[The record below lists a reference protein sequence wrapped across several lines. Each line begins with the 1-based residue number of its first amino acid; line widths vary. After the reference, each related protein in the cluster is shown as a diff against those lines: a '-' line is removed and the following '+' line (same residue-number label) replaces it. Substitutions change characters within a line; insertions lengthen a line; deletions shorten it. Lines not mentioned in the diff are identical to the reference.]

1 MKNIPIY
8 IEFFT
13 KMASAVFTLLLG
25 KVLFDQTN
33 SLWAFATAY
42 GGEFLIVSIIQLY
55 AGSLADKYSPI
66 KLLIL
71 INTLSISTF
80 IILALSYDI
89 LLSTGMLIAAMVVY
103 IFRPFYRTCL
113 FVLIRN
119 LVEEDELKVLNGR
132 VTSASQFGQVIG
144 LSATGLML
152 FHTSEVLI
160 FYVMAFIYLLCLSMS
175 MYLNKKCQFKSHS
188 SKTSMDTYVSWRSF
202 FKFCQQKK
210 PFTVRLISS
219 FSIAVSLAG
228 FYVLLAPLVADE
240 FSNNEIWLSFL
251 SVSYALGAIISGILI
266 KTLMTKLPNL
276 TSDRL
281 LLLNQIIGTACFLS
295 YALIETLIWLPA
307 LLFLFGISTTLA
319 AVSLS
324 SFLQFNTLDEIAGR
338 TAAIQNIVIAAGN
351 AFVAAF
357 ASFLFDMSFHY
368 AAIGV
373 ALCLMV
379 LSVIFMVCFKLYPE
393 KKADELHN

>member
-1 MKNIPIY
+1 
-8 IEFFT
+8 
-13 KMASAVFTLLLG
+13 
-25 KVLFDQTN
+25 
-33 SLWAFATAY
+33 
-42 GGEFLIVSIIQLY
+42 LY

-80 IILALSYDI
+80 IILALSYEI
-89 LLSTGMLIAAMVVY
+89 LLSTGLLVAAMMVY

-160 FYVMAFIYLLCLSMS
+160 FYFMAFIYLLCLSMS
-175 MYLNKKCQFKSHS
+175 VYLNKKCDFNSQSL
-188 SKTSMDTYVSWRSF
+188 KTSINTYVSWRSF
-202 FKFCQQKK
+202 FIFCRQKK
-210 PFTVRLISS
+210 PFTVRIMSS

-228 FYVLLAPLVADE
+228 FYVLLAPLVADK
-240 FSNNEIWLSFL
+240 FSNNEVWLSLL

-266 KTLMTKLPNL
+266 KAMMTKFPNL
-276 TSDRL
+276 SSDRL
-281 LLLNQIIGTACFLS
+281 LLFNQIIGATSFLS
-295 YALIETLIWLPA
+295 YALIDTLVWLPA

-324 SFLQFNTLDEIAGR
+324 SFLQINTLDEIAGR
-338 TAAIQNIVIAAGN
+338 TAALQNIVIASGN
-351 AFVAAF
+351 AFVAVL
-357 ASFLFDMSFHY
+357 ASFLFDISFHH

-373 ALCLMV
+373 ALCLLV
-379 LSVIFMVCFKLYPE
+379 LSVIFMVCFNLYPE
-393 KKADELHN
+393 KKADKLNK